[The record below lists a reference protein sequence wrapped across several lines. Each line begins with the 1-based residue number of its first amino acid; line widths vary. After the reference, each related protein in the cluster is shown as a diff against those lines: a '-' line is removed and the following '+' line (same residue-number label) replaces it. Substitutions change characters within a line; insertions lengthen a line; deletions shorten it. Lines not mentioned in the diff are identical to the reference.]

1 MSALFSIMGL
11 LLFLAGAFGL
21 YSGLYE
27 GTNAAGEFAA
37 SVRGW
42 LGGAFTNPKLLLII
56 AGVCAAAV
64 GAALVCI
71 GFARAKR
78 EEKSRAQMSLRVLT
92 VLAMLLAMTVV
103 FDRFPGL
110 SIKTAGWKIG
120 FAFLPPMLAAMLY
133 GPLESALVY
142 ALADFIGAVLFPFGP
157 YHVGFTAVAAVMGFV
172 MGVFLNPKPFAFA
185 KSALEWKKIRFFPN
199 SVLCVV
205 INCLVLGLLVNTLWV
220 AQLYG
225 SRTYWG
231 WFTYR
236 LVEYAVMVPVQL
248 LLIPVMLRLCSTLNR
263 AGLAGRGRRR
273 GGLPNGGEAA

>member
-1 MSALFSIMGL
+1 MSALFSVSGL
-11 LLFLAGAFGL
+11 ILFLAGAFGL
-21 YSGLYE
+21 YAGLYS
-27 GTNAAGEFAA
+27 GDNAAGVFAA
-37 SVRGW
+37 SVREQ
-42 LGGAFTNPKLLLII
+42 LGGALSNPKLFLII
-56 AGVCAAAV
+56 AGACAAV
-64 GAALVCI
+64 LGAALVCM
-71 GFARAKR
+71 GWVRARR

-110 SIKTAGWKIG
+110 SIKTPGWKIG
-120 FAFLPPMLAAMLY
+120 FAFLPPMIAAMLY
-133 GPLESALVY
+133 GPLEGALVY

-157 YHVGFTAVAAVMGFV
+157 YHPGFTVIAAVMGFV
-172 MGVFLNPKPFAFA
+172 MGLFLNKKPFAFA
-185 KSALEWKKIRFFPN
+185 KSSFEWKKIRFFPN

-248 LLIPVMLRLCSTLNR
+248 LLIPVMLRLCETLKK

-273 GGLPNGGEAA
+273 GGALNGGEAA